1 MIGDVLT
8 SSLICE
14 NLKRNY
20 PEAEVHYLINRFTL
34 PVVKNH
40 PYIDHFVIFE
50 DEYRHN
56 RVKFYRFLTK
66 ISHSHYTHVFDAY
79 SKLESLL
86 MTTFSKANHKY
97 AFNKFHTKLFYTKTV
112 KIKKSST
119 TEAGTAIENRLELLK
134 LMPNIK
140 VYNNKPQ
147 IYLTSKEKETAKLK
161 LRKINLDHKKCIMI
175 SALGSNASK
184 TYPLPYMAEILN
196 LVVKESHT
204 FLILNYMPSQKKAI
218 DKLLKLCKPITQS
231 HIITDIDMINLRDFI
246 GVCQQCDAIIG
257 NEGGAINIAK
267 ALEIPSF
274 SIFSPWIIKEG
285 WNSFEISYPNLSVHL
300 SDYNKNWFINN
311 ETKVLKQKANE
322 YYQKLNPKLFQN
334 KLKVFLKTYI
344 G

>member
-20 PEAEVHYLINRFTL
+20 PKAQIHYLINRFTL

-50 DEYRHN
+50 DEYRQN
-56 RVKFYRFLTK
+56 KIEFYRFLMK
-66 ISHSHYTHVFDAY
+66 LSRSNYTHVFDPY

-86 MTTFSKANHKY
+86 MTMFSKATHKY
-97 AFNKFHTKLFYTKTV
+97 TFDKFQTKLFYTKTV
-112 KIKKSST
+112 KIKKTPT

-134 LMPNIK
+134 LMSNKK

-147 IYLTSKEKETAKLK
+147 IYLTSKEKETAKFK
-161 LRKINLDHKKCIMI
+161 LSKINIDHKKCIMI
-175 SALGSNASK
+175 SALGSNTSK

-196 LVVKESHT
+196 LVVKETHA
-204 FLILNYMPSQKKAI
+204 FLILNYMPSQKKEI
-218 DKLLKLCKPITQS
+218 DRLLKLCKPITQS
-231 HIITDIDMINLRDFI
+231 YIITDIDMKNLRDFM

-285 WNSFEISYPNLSVHL
+285 WNSFEISYPNFSVHL
-300 SDYNKNWFINN
+300 SDYNKNWFTNN
-311 ETKVLKQKANE
+311 EIKVLKQKANE